1 MSISSS
7 LSAGVSGLNANAQK
21 LASISD
27 NISNSSTYG
36 YKRSETDFHSM
47 VVNSGNASKYT
58 AGGVRTTTMRLIDE
72 RGQIQSTSNATDI
85 AINGRGFLPVA
96 PISSIGGGGDLPLS
110 LKTTGSFRPDSAGT
124 LVDANGYVL
133 LGWPAEAS
141 GNFPAVPRDS
151 ADALKPINIFHNQY
165 SSNPTTE
172 MTMGVNLPSQ
182 DTTAGSA
189 GASHDITMEYFG
201 NLGQPESVKVVFTP
215 TVPAGPGPASNEWT
229 MTITDSATDA
239 DADGNADIVG
249 QYRMTF
255 NTDPTTGGTLET
267 VTPISGGGYDA
278 DTGEI
283 LINAGGGDIRLN
295 IGKPDEP
302 SGITQLDTRFSP
314 SNLSKNGSSVG
325 SLLGVEID
333 DFGIVHGVYDS
344 GFTRAIYKV
353 PVVDVPNVNGL
364 KSGDAQTYRVSVES
378 GDMFLWDAGTG
389 PTGTTA
395 GFARE
400 ASATDVAHELTQLI
414 QTQRAYSSSAKII
427 QTVDEMLQ
435 ETTNLKR

>member
-58 AGGVRTTTMRLIDE
+58 AGGVSTTTTRLIDE

-110 LKTTGSFRPDSAGT
+110 LKTTGSFRPNAEGT
-124 LVDANGYVL
+124 LVDANGFVL
-133 LGWPAEAS
+133 LGWPAAAS
-141 GNFPAVPRDS
+141 GDFPPVPRDS
-151 ADALKPINIFHNQY
+151 ADGLKPINIYHNQF
-165 SSNPTTE
+165 SANPTTE
-172 MTMGVNLPSQ
+172 MSMAVNLPSQ
-182 DTTAGSA
+182 DSAAGSA
-189 GASHDITMEYFG
+189 GASHDLTLEYFG
-201 NLGQPESVKVVFTP
+201 NLGQTESVNVVFAP
-215 TVPAGPGPASNEWT
+215 TGAPNEWT
-229 MTITDSATDA
+229 MTITDSAS
-239 DADGNADIVG
+239 DADGDGNGDVVG
-249 QYRMTF
+249 EYRLAF
-255 NTDPTTGGTLET
+255 NTDSATGGTLKNVEL
-267 VTPISGGGYDA
+267 VSGGGYD
-278 DTGEI
+278 DLTGEI
-283 LINAGGGDIRLN
+283 LIKAGGGDIRMN
-295 IGKPDEP
+295 IGTYDEP
-302 SGITQLDTRFSP
+302 NGITQLDTAFAP
-314 SNLSKNGSSVG
+314 SNLSKNGSNVG
-325 SLLGVEID
+325 NLLGVEID
-333 DFGIVHGVYDS
+333 DFGVVHGVYDS

-364 KSGDAQTYRVSVES
+364 SSGDTQTYRVSIDS

-389 PTGTTA
+389 PTGTTV
-395 GFARE
+395 GYARE
-400 ASATDVAHELTQLI
+400 ASATDVANELTQLI